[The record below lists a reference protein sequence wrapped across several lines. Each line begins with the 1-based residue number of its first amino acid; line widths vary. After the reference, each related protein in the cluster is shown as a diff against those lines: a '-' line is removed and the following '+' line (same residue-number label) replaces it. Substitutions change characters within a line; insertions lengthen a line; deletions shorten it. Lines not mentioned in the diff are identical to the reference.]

1 MKFPQIHFLAFFIL
15 LFSCSQCNVPKEDII
30 EETPIVENEPAAVGD
45 TIRFA
50 SFNVSMFRN
59 SQGSLLNELQNPIN
73 PQVQRI
79 AAIIQHLR
87 PDVIA
92 LMEFDYD
99 KDSEALSIFKDNF
112 MDISQ
117 NGFDTIDYKYAC
129 SISSNTGVLS
139 NVDLDGNGSVSLPG
153 DAYGFGNFPGQY
165 AFALLSK
172 YPFDTDN
179 FRTFKEFLWKDMP
192 NALLPTKSDGSAYYS
207 DAALDVFRVSSKNH
221 ADIPIILPSG
231 EKVHLLLSHP
241 TPPVFDGA
249 EDRNGK
255 RNHDEIRL
263 FADYISNESY
273 LVDDKGKTGGLAAGE
288 HFVIMGDLNADP
300 VDGDSADEAILQL
313 LNHPLVNQDIANGD
327 KIPRSLGG
335 AEHNQSP
342 GDQGDPWNDTSFFG
356 LRIDYVLPSNT
367 FDVLDSGV
375 FWPKKADPLHILV
388 QDRAASDHLC
398 VWADV
403 ILK

>member
-1 MKFPQIHFLAFFIL
+1 MNLPLFRLSALIIL
-15 LFSCSQCNVPKEDII
+15 VFSLSQCNIPKKVNDEIL
-30 EETPIVENEPAAVGD
+30 PVESVKAAGD
-45 TIRFA
+45 TLRFA

-59 SQGSLLNELQNPIN
+59 TEGVLLNELGNPIS

-79 AAIIQHLR
+79 AAIIQKVR

-99 KDSEALSIFKDNF
+99 KDSKALSIFKDNF
-112 MDISQ
+112 LDVSQ

-139 NVDLDGNGSVSLPG
+139 SVDIDGNGSVSLPG

-165 AFALLSK
+165 AFAILSK
-172 YPFDTDN
+172 YPFDEEN
-179 FRTFKEFLWKDMP
+179 FRTFKNFLWKDMP
-192 NALLPTKSDGSAYYS
+192 NALLPTNTNGSSYYS

-231 EKVHLLLSHP
+231 EKVHVLLSHP

-263 FADYISNESY
+263 FSDYISNESY
-273 LVDDKGKTGGLAAGE
+273 LKDDKGNTGGLPAGE
-288 HFVIMGDLNADP
+288 NFVIMGDLNADP
-300 VDGDSADEAILQL
+300 ADGDSANNAILQL

-327 KIPRSLGG
+327 KIPSSEGG
-335 AEHNQSP
+335 AEHNQSS
-342 GDQGDPWNDTSFFG
+342 GDVGDPAHDTSFFG
-356 LRIDYVLPSNT
+356 LRIDYVLPSAT

-375 FWPKKADPLHILV
+375 FWPAKADPLHVLV
-388 QDRAASDHLC
+388 EDRSASDHLC
-398 VWADV
+398 VWADMV
-403 ILK
+403 LK